1 VSHLIFVLGAGG
13 HAKVILDAIFS
24 TSSMNISGIVDCNP
38 MLVGGSIFG
47 VPIIGSNEIIF
58 EKYLPKDVL
67 LINGIGSISPKS
79 HRQELFNKFK
89 KSGFN
94 FANIVHV
101 TGYVGKEVLLGEG
114 AQILAGGIVQPGCH
128 IGNNVIVN
136 TNASID
142 HDCFIGDH
150 VHLAPRVVCCGNVTI
165 GRGSHIGAGAVVLQ
179 GVTIGE
185 NCLIASGAVVTRDVP
200 SHCKVAGVPAKNME

>member
-1 VSHLIFVLGAGG
+1 MSHLTFVLGAGG

-47 VPIIGSNEIIF
+47 VPIIGSDEIIF